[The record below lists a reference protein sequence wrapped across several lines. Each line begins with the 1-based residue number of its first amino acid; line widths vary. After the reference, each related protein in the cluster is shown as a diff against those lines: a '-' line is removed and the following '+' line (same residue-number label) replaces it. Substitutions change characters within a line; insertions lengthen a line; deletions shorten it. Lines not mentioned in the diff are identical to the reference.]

1 VLAVNP
7 IIYAFSVFVIAG
19 LNVFAGLH
27 GVERYGFKST
37 AIFFVITWVVSL
49 FFEALSIQT
58 GFPFG
63 LYHYNIPSLIIFHVP
78 VIVIFAYSGTGYFS
92 WVLSHVLTGR
102 YSAKLA
108 GKWVFIVPFIAT
120 FIMLMWDLGV
130 DPISST
136 VLSRWVWQRP
146 GPYFGV
152 PIQNYV
158 GWFLVGFIFYQLFSL
173 YLAKYDWIR
182 PQKVNV
188 LASKPYWIEA
198 AVVYGLIGLETI
210 LISVTIYNDIT
221 VSTALV
227 TVFTMIFVAIIS
239 FIAITNNDELR

>member
-1 VLAVNP
+1 
-7 IIYAFSVFVIAG
+7 
-19 LNVFAGLH
+19 
-27 GVERYGFKST
+27 
-37 AIFFVITWVVSL
+37 
-49 FFEALSIQT
+49 
-58 GFPFG
+58 
-63 LYHYNIPSLIIFHVP
+63 
-78 VIVIFAYSGTGYFS
+78 
-92 WVLSHVLTGR
+92 
-102 YSAKLA
+102 
-108 GKWVFIVPFIAT
+108 
-120 FIMLMWDLGV
+120 M
-130 DPISST
+130 
-136 VLSRWVWQRP
+136 
-146 GPYFGV
+146 